1 MEALRRLFF
10 VQMIVEVQRLTSMPK
25 ATRSEGDG
33 ASGYPLWEN
42 KDGLAKTVQTH
53 SARGYAPAV
62 VKPR

>member
-10 VQMIVEVQRLTSMPK
+10 AQMIVEVERLTSMPK

-53 SARGYAPAV
+53 SEGEYASAV